1 MCKQLL
7 LSRYCHYWAAVCFM
21 TQNTYGSRANSFY
34 INITTLRYDFLYN
47 RSTFFCVKYQAARI
61 LGIHAS
67 SSAIGGGELKKGTV
81 MIWEDSH
88 RPRILRFTWLWGQ
101 EGFFFCKEK
110 HQGIF
115 IKENGHKKWKEVHW
129 KWCDYFPLRLYWVKG
144 CQEKKIH
151 VSGIAR
157 IFIRL
162 VTKGG
167 TSYYDVLQYPPL
179 LLNSNWMRRT

>member
-1 MCKQLL
+1 MEVGQTLFTSTLPLLGTIFCTIGYLFLRQVPSSTYFGNTCEQQCHRRRRAQKRDRDDMRRQLPTENTAFYVALRTRRIFFSVKQ
-7 LSRYCHYWAAVCFM
+7 
-21 TQNTYGSRANSFY
+21 
-34 INITTLRYDFLYN
+34 
-47 RSTFFCVKYQAARI
+47 
-61 LGIHAS
+61 
-67 SSAIGGGELKKGTV
+67 
-81 MIWEDSH
+81 
-88 RPRILRFTWLWGQ
+88 
-101 EGFFFCKEK
+101 K

-144 CQEKKIH
+144 CREKKIH

-167 TSYYDVLQYPPL
+167 TSCYDVLQYPPL